1 MDRLPAEEAGTAD
14 GRTAATNATV
24 RSVFIIGPDKK
35 SKRSSG
41 GKSVKWAGMFLF
53 GFIIL
58 LGGVVAALWK
68 LGVLARIG
76 TTWTIIGLVIAL
88 GLGIMISVGS
98 SGAKENIQIDRK

>member
-1 MDRLPAEEAGTAD
+1 M
-14 GRTAATNATV
+14 
-24 RSVFIIGPDKK
+24 
-35 SKRSSG
+35 
-41 GKSVKWAGMFLF
+41 KWAGMFLF

-76 TTWTIIGLVIAL
+76 TTWTVIGLVIAV
-88 GLGIMISVGS
+88 GVGIMISVGS